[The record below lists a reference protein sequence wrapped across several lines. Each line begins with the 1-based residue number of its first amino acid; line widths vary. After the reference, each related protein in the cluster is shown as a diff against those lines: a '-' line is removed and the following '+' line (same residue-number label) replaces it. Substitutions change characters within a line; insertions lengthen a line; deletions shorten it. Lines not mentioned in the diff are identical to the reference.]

1 MKYTASISYVSDT
14 NMSAILKGM
23 ALFVRQDENRSE
35 LQQRL
40 AEELRE
46 KARKRA
52 EDKGERPDGV
62 EDSNYLKDTKTT
74 TSLAWVW
81 AIIALA
87 AIAIILFFIIKNVS
101 H

>member
-1 MKYTASISYVSDT
+1 
-14 NMSAILKGM
+14 M

-52 EDKGERPDGV
+52 ESKGERPDGI
-62 EDSNYLKDTKTT
+62 EDSNYLKDTKMT

-81 AIIALA
+81 VLIMLAIVAV
-87 AIAIILFFIIKNVS
+87 ILFFIIKSVS
-101 H
+101 R